1 LSPSRR
7 LIISSVAGM
16 FTTQGIS
23 LDTWAGLTAECTM
36 SAEVVGDQAQ
46 LQFGHGSGSL
56 SLVTNEPGLAKLLR
70 LVTDVWTR
78 WQAAANGDR
87 IAFAV
92 PDENQTSKR

>member
-1 LSPSRR
+1 
-7 LIISSVAGM
+7 M

-23 LDTWAGLTAECTM
+23 LDTWAGLTAECVM

-56 SLVTNEPGLAKLLR
+56 SLVTDEPGLAKLLR
-70 LVTDVWTR
+70 LVTDVWTQ

-87 IAFAV
+87 TAFTV
-92 PDENQTSKR
+92 PDENQVSKR